1 MPKKAKKQ
9 EVASISASINYSSEN
24 MQGLRQARTATEFR
38 NILDRVVSVA
48 SGFAIP
54 RELESL
60 SAKAVDLADIEGA
73 VTRKQAKAINLNQV
87 IDVSKIDINDVQ
99 QKAQYNNQVAE
110 LNQALSELGVAYQ
123 ILASRTFSAFKD
135 QKSAAD
141 SLLRVIKDAR
151 DTQSRMVKLM
161 SLNNKEGTPVEH
173 RKLVAT
179 MANYLSKILNKEQYS
194 RLRQRTFIAHG
205 SDPIVF
211 QTYIYIDDF
220 VNSEGEHYQNYA
232 LVLSTKIAVA
242 TGISENYVTTL
253 VDEKVPGSF
262 PMGTLVETAP
272 TLKKTINNLMAVDG
286 FLNYSE
292 RKPLN
297 KTTGFLKRN
306 TQFGSE
312 VHNVKGRDAEIFD
325 DVRIQNDS
333 LYVRLVRGLTPTE
346 KRDAVQE
353 IVAMASALFRGGKAG
368 RNSIIHRT
376 AKGRTGREYVI
387 ISVTTSQG
395 TEKGILTVAKIDQIA
410 QVMGLNPQQKRLLKQ
425 SVK

>member
-1 MPKKAKKQ
+1 MPKMAKKQ
-9 EVASISASINYSSEN
+9 EVASLSASINYSSEN

-38 NILDRVVSVA
+38 NILNNIVSVA
-48 SGFAIP
+48 RDFTIP
-54 RELESL
+54 KQLASL
-60 SAKAVDLADIEGA
+60 SAKAIDLADIEGA
-73 VTRKQAKAINLNQV
+73 VTRKQTKTINLNQV
-87 IDVSKIDINDVQ
+87 IDVSKIDIADVQ
-99 QKAQYNNQVAE
+99 KKAQYNNQVSE
-110 LNQALSELGVAYQ
+110 LNQAISELGVAYQ

-141 SLLRVIKDAR
+141 SLLKVIKDAR
-151 DTQSRMVKLM
+151 TTQTRMVKLM
-161 SLNNKEGTPVEH
+161 SLNNKDGAPEEH
-173 RKLVAT
+173 KKLVAT
-179 MANYLSKILNKEQYS
+179 MANYLSKILNKEQYT

-205 SDPIVF
+205 TDPITF
-211 QTYIYIDDF
+211 QTYIYVDDF

-242 TGISENYVTTL
+242 SGISENYVTTL

-262 PMGTLVETAP
+262 PMGALVETAP
-272 TLKKTINNLMAVDG
+272 TLKKTINNMLAIDG
-286 FLNYSE
+286 FLNYAE
-292 RKPLN
+292 RKPIN
-297 KTTGFLKRN
+297 KTTSYLKNN

-312 VHNVKGRDAEIFD
+312 VHSVKGRDVEIFD
-325 DVRIQNDS
+325 EVRVQNDN

-353 IVAMASALFRGGKAG
+353 IVAMASTLFRAGGSGK
-368 RNSIIHRT
+368 NSVIHRT

-387 ISVTTSQG
+387 VSITTSQG
-395 TEKGILTVAKIDQIA
+395 TQKGVLTVAKIDQIA

>member
-1 MPKKAKKQ
+1 MPKMAKKQ
-9 EVASISASINYSSEN
+9 EVASLSASINYSSEN

-38 NILDRVVSVA
+38 NILNRVVSVA
-48 SGFAIP
+48 TDFAIP
-54 RELESL
+54 RELASL
-60 SAKAVDLADIEGA
+60 SAKAIDLADIQGT
-73 VTRKQAKAINLNQV
+73 VTGKQTKAINLNQV
-87 IDVSKIDINDVQ
+87 IDVSKIDIADVQ
-99 QKAQYNNQVAE
+99 KKAQYNNQVAE
-110 LNQALSELGVAYQ
+110 LNQAISELGVAYQ

-135 QKSAAD
+135 QKAAAD
-141 SLLRVIKDAR
+141 SLLGVIKDAR
-151 DTQSRMVKLM
+151 TTQTRMVKLM
-161 SLNNKEGTPVEH
+161 SLNNKDGAPAEH
-173 RKLVAT
+173 KKLVAT

-205 SDPIVF
+205 TDPITF
-211 QTYIYIDDF
+211 QTYIYVDDF

-262 PMGTLVETAP
+262 PMGALVETAP
-272 TLKKTINNLMAVDG
+272 TLKKTINNMLAIDG

-292 RKPLN
+292 RKPMN
-297 KTTGFLKRN
+297 KTTGYLKRN

-312 VHNVKGRDAEIFD
+312 VHTIKGKDVEIFD
-325 DVRIQNDS
+325 DVRVQNDS

-346 KRDAVQE
+346 KREAVQE
-353 IVAMASALFRGGKAG
+353 IVAMGSTIFRAGSSGK
-368 RNSIIHRT
+368 NSVIHRV
-376 AKGRTGREYVI
+376 ARGRTGREYVVLT
-387 ISVTTSQG
+387 VTTSQG
-395 TEKGILTVAKIDQIA
+395 TQKGVLTVAKIDQIA